1 MADKAEVQKW
11 MDIIVQ
17 RLNDVGPYVA
27 ADWGGA
33 VQFIFPDLGTGWF
46 LKMAMDGTVES
57 CEEKID
63 EASANGVVEIDSDI
77 FVGIYNKTVSQA
89 EARASGKIKA
99 RGSLDA
105 MLKVWVPTIE

>member
-1 MADKAEVQKW
+1 MA
-11 MDIIVQ
+11 I
-17 RLNDVGPYVA
+17 
-27 ADWGGA
+27 
-33 VQFIFPDLGTGWF
+33 
-46 LKMAMDGTVES
+46 DGTVES